1 MRDLSLPESRELEAG
16 MAGKTGMGFLDPEV
30 WGPVGKAIHSR
41 LSCLQAMM
49 CLPQPAS

>member
-1 MRDLSLPESRELEAG
+1 MRDLSLPESRELEPGRAG
-16 MAGKTGMGFLDPEV
+16 MAGTGFLDPEV

-41 LSCLQAMM
+41 LSCLQAMV